1 MAHIQ
6 ETILSVKEERRILL
20 KKLLDQDKDL
30 VIEEPKNG
38 AQQTFVDDSG
48 LVVTAVKRPYKKRVN
63 PEGKGKKAAADK
75 SMPQTNSPSTAPM
88 QTKQVV
94 QTISVDANGV
104 PIYPITMGNLSI
116 YNLGKILF
124 DRPGYHTE
132 NWIYPA
138 GFMSTRVYGHIKEPE
153 RKCVY
158 TCKIVDNGDSPRYET
173 PFQLN
178 AFKKTTK

>member
-6 ETILSVKEERRILL
+6 ETIVIVKEERRILL
-20 KKLLDQDKDL
+20 KKLLEQDKDL
-30 VIEEPKNG
+30 VLEESKNG
-38 AQQTFVDDSG
+38 TLQTFVDDSG
-48 LVVTAVKRPYKKRVN
+48 IVVTTAKRPYKKRAN
-63 PEGKGKKAAADK
+63 PDGKGKKTMTDKTALQSNTGNAA
-75 SMPQTNSPSTAPM
+75 ST

-94 QTISVDANGV
+94 QTISVDVNGV

-124 DRPGYHTE
+124 DRPGYHAE

-138 GFMSTRVYGHIKEPE
+138 GFMSTRVYGHIKDPE

-158 TCKIVDNGDSPRYET
+158 TCKIIDNGDSPR
-173 PFQLN
+173 
-178 AFKKTTK
+178 